1 MSSAFSAAVIS
12 PVWAM
17 TAVSTRSV
25 GLARR
30 RFMLAE
36 ARLRGGSAYWFA
48 QVRRFCGRCPWLS
61 A

>member
-1 MSSAFSAAVIS
+1 
-12 PVWAM
+12 M